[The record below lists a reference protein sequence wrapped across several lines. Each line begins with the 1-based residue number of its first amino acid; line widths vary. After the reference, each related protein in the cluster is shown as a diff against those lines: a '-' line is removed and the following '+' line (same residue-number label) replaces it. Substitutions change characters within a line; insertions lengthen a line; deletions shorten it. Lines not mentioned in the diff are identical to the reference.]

1 MNAVMTVTQ
10 GAIMAKA
17 ALKLL
22 GVIDSDFC
30 RLPLL
35 PATDEQ
41 RAIMRQALNES
52 KLA

>member
-1 MNAVMTVTQ
+1 MGVTQ

-17 ALKLL
+17 ALAIQ
-22 GVIDSDFC
+22 GVIPSDFC

-41 RAIMRQALNES
+41 RTIVRDALT
-52 KLA
+52 KAGLL